1 MRYLTVHSYQRHFP
15 TSQCIFLNFVFM
27 DLLDVR
33 YKMNGGK
40 ENVLD
45 NPKIFL
51 CLKEL
56 ESVFFHGN
64 KRKKKQT
71 NEEKGST
78 PDSINQSTAGS

>member
-1 MRYLTVHSYQRHFP
+1 MSCIKVLTMRYLTVHSYQRHFP

-51 CLKEL
+51 CPKEL

-64 KRKKKQT
+64 KGKKT
-71 NEEKGST
+71 NK
-78 PDSINQSTAGS
+78 